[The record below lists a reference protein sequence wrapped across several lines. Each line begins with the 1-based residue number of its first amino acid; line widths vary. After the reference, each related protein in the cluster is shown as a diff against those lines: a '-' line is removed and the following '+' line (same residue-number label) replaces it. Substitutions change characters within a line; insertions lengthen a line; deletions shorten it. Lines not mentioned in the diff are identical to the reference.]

1 MRNLNGLSAGL
12 VGARVSGAIG
22 ASGAKDADDAMSA
35 GRGIGRVVAVV
46 ALVVFGVAPA
56 TALAQAGGRGSALVS
71 TPVVMPIIEPPP
83 NVRQAGTAPTLTLE
97 IMARRITADGG
108 VGGMAGDH
116 GIDAFDSHVWT
127 TSPGLCGLGASND
140 EPVDRAPHVGW
151 KFSGRVLARTPG
163 AAGDVLSVRIEWE
176 RVWDAGTRLAAGRP
190 GGSQTVNMREDDV
203 LVLDRVTPTTTGLCN
218 VVEIRLEAA
227 VTSRRFPTMV
237 VGAGRGAGV
246 GARGGR
252 GGAGGVA
259 GGRSGAA
266 TGAVSG
272 GGGGTGTAGGR
283 GVAGGSGRA
292 GDAGAAGTGAVAGG
306 RGGTGTI
313 LRGSLA
319 SDLAELGEALR
330 ARRSAYRAE
339 IWLVHRLPD
348 GVERVQQQTLTFGS
362 AGTDWSFP
370 PVIVPRAGTA
380 RGDES
385 IGVRIEGHLTTVLG
399 QGTTAPHLRFTISRD
414 VRSQEAIY
422 LSGRS
427 ATVIPMPG
435 AGEVIAFELPP
446 LRKEAEELLK
456 NHRFSL
462 RLRVTP
468 VER

>member
-22 ASGAKDADDAMSA
+22 ACGAKDADDAMSA

-259 GGRSGAA
+259 GGRGGAA
-266 TGAVSG
+266 
-272 GGGGTGTAGGR
+272 
-283 GVAGGSGRA
+283 
-292 GDAGAAGTGAVAGG
+292 TGAVAGG